1 MKKYIS
7 ILIMALVFTIG
18 SAFAQTYKTST
29 GQIKFVS
36 ETDFEKFEA
45 INNQV
50 SAAITSQGKLQFK
63 VPVNS
68 FEFEK
73 KLMQTHFQENYMESA
88 TFPNGTFKGDFKEFQ
103 NVNLKKAGSHDVV
116 AKGTLEIHGVS
127 KEVEI
132 PGKLIS
138 DGKGGVVLKANFDI
152 SCKDYGVNIPKNV
165 VNKVSDI
172 IKVSVNCSVSEV
184 LNQKK

>member
-7 ILIMALVFTIG
+7 ILIMAMVFTIG
-18 SAFAQTYKTST
+18 STFAQTYKTST

-50 SAAITSQGKLQFK
+50 SAAITSAGKIQFK

-73 KLMQTHFQENYMESA
+73 KLMQTHFQENYMEST

-103 NVNLKKAGSHDVV
+103 GVNLKKAGTYDVV

-132 PGKLIS
+132 PGKLIADS
-138 DGKGGVVLKANFDI
+138 KGGVTLKANFEI
-152 SCKDYGVNIPKNV
+152 SCKDYGVMIPKSV
-165 VNKVSDI
+165 VSKVSDT
-172 IKVSVNCSVSEV
+172 IKISVNCPVSEAT
-184 LNQKK
+184 KKK

>member
-7 ILIMALVFTIG
+7 ILVMALVFTIG
-18 SAFAQTYKTST
+18 TTFAQTYKTST

-50 SAAITSQGKLQFK
+50 SAAITAQGKLQFK

-88 TFPNGTFKGDFKEFQ
+88 SFPNGTFKGDFKDFQ
-103 NVNLKKAGSHDVV
+103 NVNLKKDASYDVI
-116 AKGTLEIHGVS
+116 AKGILEIHGVS

-132 PGKLIS
+132 PGKLVT
-138 DGKGGVVLKANFDI
+138 DGKGGITLKANFNI

-165 VNKVSDI
+165 VSKVSDT
-172 IKVSVNCSVSEV
+172 IKISVNCAVAEV
-184 LNQKK
+184 QKK

>member
-7 ILIMALVFTIG
+7 ILVMAMVFTIG
-18 SAFAQTYKTST
+18 STFAQTYKTST

-50 SAAITSQGKLQFK
+50 SAAITAQGKLQFK

-88 TFPNGTFKGDFKEFQ
+88 TFPNGTFKGDFKDFQ
-103 NVNLKKAGSHDVV
+103 NVNLKKAGTYDVV
-116 AKGTLEIHGVS
+116 AKGALEIHGVS

-132 PGKLIS
+132 PGKLVS
-138 DGKGGVVLKANFDI
+138 DGKGGITLKANFNI
-152 SCKDYGVNIPKNV
+152 SCKEYGVNIPKNV
-165 VNKVSDI
+165 VSKVSDV
-172 IKVSVNCSVSEV
+172 IKISVNCPVAEV
-184 LNQKK
+184 QKK